1 MKFVFIVIISVLA
14 ASCSGTKPATG
25 VNNSNSPASPAE
37 KPKSAYPPVSSVI
50 MKAENRN
57 LDGSPLKLEDLKGK
71 VVLLNLWATWCGP
84 CREEI
89 PHLVELQDKYR
100 DKGFEVVGLD
110 VDPEAKEDIEK
121 FMAEMKINYTIGWA
135 HEDLSNEIVRLN
147 RMGGIPQSILINREG
162 QLTGVFLGGG
172 DRVIAKMKET
182 VTKIVGE

>member
-14 ASCSGTKPATG
+14 AACSATKPAPSA
-25 VNNSNSPASPAE
+25 NNSNTASNPVE
-37 KPKSAYPPVSSVI
+37 KPRSAYPPVSSVI

-57 LDGSPLKLEDLKGK
+57 LDGSPFKLEDRKGK

-121 FMAEMKINYTIGWA
+121 FVAEMKINYTIGWA
-135 HEDLSNEIVRLN
+135 HEDLSNEIVRLSQ
-147 RMGGIPQSILINREG
+147 MSGIPQSILINREG
-162 QLTGVFLGGG
+162 QLTGLFRGGG

-182 VTKIVGE
+182 VGKIVGE